1 VTSPAVEAIR
11 REAMKHI
18 STRQSLSS
26 QLSTMKRIYR
36 EQDWM
41 WIQSMKSLEEQIA
54 VESAQAS
61 QASRDAREIAMEEN
75 NGGF

>member
-1 VTSPAVEAIR
+1 MTSPAVDAIR

-18 STRQSLSS
+18 SNRQSLSS

-54 VESAQAS
+54 VEAAQAS